1 LGQKKPFFAEMT
13 VPLVEQMGEA
23 YPSLARQQ
31 AHIMATLREEE
42 TRFERTLDK
51 GLGLLQG
58 VMDKG
63 EGGTIDG
70 RTAFTLYD
78 TYGFPL
84 DLTQDIAR
92 ENDFDVDV
100 EGFEAEMEQ
109 QRERGRTAGQFQ
121 HKEQISAEAAK
132 SLPPT
137 EFIGYE
143 EVSTD
148 DAVVAGILVDGKLR
162 DHLQP
167 GDAAVLVLD
176 RTPFYAESGG
186 QVGDTGVISAG
197 GARFEVEDTI
207 KLGGIF
213 FGHIGRLIS
222 GALKAGQ
229 RVNAQ
234 IDAERRRQIVIHH
247 SATHLMHRALR
258 DILGPHVEQKGSLVA
273 PDHTRFDFSHP
284 KQLSMDE
291 LQQIE
296 RHVNDAI
303 RVNPPTVAEIMGME
317 DALKT
322 GAMALFGEKYGDEVR
337 VLRFG
342 ELSTELCGGTHVER
356 VGEIGQF
363 KIVSESAIGAG
374 IRRVMAV
381 AGEAAVDYIQNMENQ
396 LLAVAGTLNVGP
408 DDAPSRL
415 QQLLERNRQLEKDL
429 SALKSSMASSG
440 SDSLLGQAQD
450 VDGVQVLAA
459 RMDNVDAGGLRDS
472 VDHLKDRLGEAVVV
486 LASVEGEK
494 VRIAAGVSKALTT
507 RIKAGNL
514 VNFVAGQVGG
524 RGGGRPDFAQAGG
537 NRPEL
542 VDEALSSVS
551 AWVADQA

>member
-1 LGQKKPFFAEMT
+1 MT